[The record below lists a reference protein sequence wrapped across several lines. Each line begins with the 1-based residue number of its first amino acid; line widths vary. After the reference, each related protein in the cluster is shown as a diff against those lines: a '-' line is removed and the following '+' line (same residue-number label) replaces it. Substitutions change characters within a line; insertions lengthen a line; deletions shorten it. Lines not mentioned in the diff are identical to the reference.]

1 MASACA
7 LVALSC
13 GSGHPYG
20 SSPEAAEPETAVGAL
35 LPGASAASAPTDDE
49 QARCVAA
56 ECPEITLFGSLAPGC
71 CRGAQACGGRLQIA
85 ERSWLCVAPE
95 YDRSAAALRAAL
107 AAHAGE
113 PLVPEP
119 SCPSETLDGS
129 TLAGCCISGGT
140 CGVSTKPWT
149 AAAAQL
155 GLDLHSACLLAS
167 EAAQIAGTAVA
178 DAGPPRA
185 CPSPSPRP

>member
-13 GSGHPYG
+13 GSGQPYQ
-20 SSPEAAEPETAVGAL
+20 SSPEAEEAETAVSAL
-35 LPGASAASAPTDDE
+35 LPGAAAASAPTDDE
-49 QARCVAA
+49 RGRCVAA
-56 ECPEITLFGSLAPGC
+56 ECPDIALFGARAAGC
-71 CRGAQACGGRLQIA
+71 CRGAQACGGRVQIA
-85 ERSWLCVAPE
+85 ERSWLCVPPD
-95 YDRSAAALRAAL
+95 YDRSADALRAVL
-107 AAHAGE
+107 AAHADE

-140 CGVSTKPWT
+140 CGVSTTPWT

-155 GLDLHSACLLAS
+155 GLDLHSACILAS
-167 EAAQIAGTAVA
+167 EAAQIARTAVA

-185 CPSPSPRP
+185 CPSSSPMP